1 MTSTRKAAV
10 SLIKGRHI
18 TAADKRNIVE
28 GIEYLRKDFAPYVA
42 AMPAQVPDYGAIW
55 IKRGASAKRYSIAPT
70 ADLDTYSVTIRE
82 NYRAGS
88 GQMRQRDM
96 AVMVQVANIEP
107 LYMPAAEGAEP

>member
-1 MTSTRKAAV
+1 MTSTKKAAV

-28 GIEYLRKDFAPYVA
+28 GIAYLRKDFAPYVA

-70 ADLDTYSVTIRE
+70 DDRATYSVTIRE
-82 NYRAGS
+82 NYRTDAGE
-88 GQMRQRDM
+88 MRQRDM
-96 AVMVQVANIEP
+96 AVMVQIANIEP
-107 LYMPAAEGAEP
+107 LYMPAAEGAES

>member
-1 MTSTRKAAV
+1 MTSTKKAAV

-28 GIEYLRKDFAPYVA
+28 GIEYLRKYFAPYVA

-70 ADLDTYSVTIRE
+70 GDLATYSVAIRE
-82 NYRAGS
+82 NYRTDAGE
-88 GQMRQRDM
+88 MRQRDM
-96 AVMVQVANIEP
+96 AVMVQIANLEP
-107 LYMPAAEGAEP
+107 LYMSAAEGAES

>member
-1 MTSTRKAAV
+1 MTNIKKAAV

-28 GIEYLRKDFAPYVA
+28 GIAYLRKDFAPYVA

-70 ADLDTYSVTIRE
+70 GDLSTYSVTIRE
-82 NYRAGS
+82 NYRTDAGE
-88 GQMRQRDM
+88 MRQRDM
-96 AVMVQVANIEP
+96 AVMVQIANIEP
-107 LYMPAAEGAEP
+107 LYMPAAEGAES